1 MPGATDAKPT
11 KPLKNPCN
19 LCQTVRAI
27 LKRPKTGQQLCK
39 ECFFHVFET
48 EIHNTIVD
56 NKLFNRGDRVA
67 IGASGGKD
75 STVLAYVMKLLNDRY
90 SYGLDL
96 VLLSIDEGITGYRD
110 DSLETV
116 KRNRDQYQIPLLIV
130 SYKDLYGWSMDDI
143 VKEIGR
149 KNNCTFCGVF
159 RRQALDRGA
168 IMLNVDHIVTGHN
181 ADDIAETVLMNILRG
196 DLPRLQRCTSIITND
211 TSEDSS
217 GIETSK
223 ILRSKPFKY
232 TYEKEIVMYAYFK
245 KLDYFSTEC
254 IYSPNAYRGHARVF
268 LKDLEAVR
276 RTAIVDIIHSGEALS
291 ASVQANESTKLP
303 TMSNCTRCGYISSN
317 ELCKACLLLE
327 GLNKGLPQL
336 GIGHTTKIRRMHEAA
351 NLASGLSSPASLSS
365 PGSGV
370 TEDNVK
376 VVTHIKDLGQLAT
389 MPTSHEHGESN
400 TPVDGWQR
408 TADGLPDYTAEPR
421 GRAKG
426 VEWKLRA
433 KGRNFVDF
441 CRIKVSGGQGGDGCV
456 SFHREKFVAFGQ
468 PNGGNGGR
476 GGNVIFEA
484 SSNETSLQHIPH
496 TAAAPRG
503 VHGKGSLMHGHA
515 GKDLIIKVPM
525 GTIIREVPSPEK
537 ERSDEDE
544 WDVLFS
550 HKALELGETEAKDKE
565 MSKRWVLYPRLANS
579 LTALPE
585 GKVNYFEE
593 AQAWV
598 AEEDRIVEA
607 RRAAMSKKPLLLDV
621 NEHTED
627 TTQFMVGRGG
637 GGGYGNPH
645 FLTTQNRAP
654 KYATRGREGQTRWLT
669 LELKTIAD
677 AGLVGLPNAGKSTFL
692 QAVSNAHPAIAPYPF
707 TTLNPYIGTVDYS
720 DSYQVKVADI
730 PGLIRGAHMNVGLGH
745 SFLRHV
751 ERSKVLV
758 YVIDIAAE
766 FGIKRKVKG
775 VDDWTPEEDL
785 EQQEEVKDAASSAKP
800 SSQDDEDPLAVNAE
814 YSQPFE
820 DWKTLLDELEA
831 YQPGLTRRP
840 SMIIANKADVTEVA
854 PKNLRLFQK
863 LVHEE
868 WAKRR
873 VASDTSSPSSSST
886 TPSTDSHDIKIVPV
900 SAKYKKN
907 IVKVTSILREI
918 VEAEKAKESAAAMRK
933 LQREREEEEEAL
945 AFKATRR
952 NIMNNSQNE

>member
-1 MPGATDAKPT
+1 M
-11 KPLKNPCN
+11 
-19 LCQTVRAI
+19 
-27 LKRPKTGQQLCK
+27 
-39 ECFFHVFET
+39 
-48 EIHNTIVD
+48 
-56 NKLFNRGDRVA
+56 
-67 IGASGGKD
+67 
-75 STVLAYVMKLLNDRY
+75 
-90 SYGLDL
+90 
-96 VLLSIDEGITGYRD
+96 
-110 DSLETV
+110 
-116 KRNRDQYQIPLLIV
+116 
-130 SYKDLYGWSMDDI
+130 
-143 VKEIGR
+143 
-149 KNNCTFCGVF
+149 
-159 RRQALDRGA
+159 
-168 IMLNVDHIVTGHN
+168 HN
-181 ADDIAETVLMNILRG
+181 AMAM
-196 DLPRLQRCTSIITND
+196 RL
-211 TSEDSS
+211 
-217 GIETSK
+217 
-223 ILRSKPFKY
+223 L
-232 TYEKEIVMYAYFK
+232 
-245 KLDYFSTEC
+245 
-254 IYSPNAYRGHARVF
+254 H
-268 LKDLEAVR
+268 
-276 RTAIVDIIHSGEALS
+276 
-291 ASVQANESTKLP
+291 
-303 TMSNCTRCGYISSN
+303 
-317 ELCKACLLLE
+317 
-327 GLNKGLPQL
+327 
-336 GIGHTTKIRRMHEAA
+336 
-351 NLASGLSSPASLSS
+351 PASICRAYPHRHLQSHSLARCFSS
-365 PGSGV
+365 FSPVSR
-370 TEDNVK
+370 TQHDESADP
-376 VVTHIKDLGQLAT
+376 A
-389 MPTSHEHGESN
+389 SHE
-400 TPVDGWQR
+400 TPVVDGWQR
-408 TADGLPDYTAEPR
+408 TVDGLPDYTAEPR

-484 SSNETSLQHIPH
+484 SLNETSLQHIPH

-537 ERSDEDE
+537 EKGADDEDE
-544 WDVLFS
+544 EIF
-550 HKALELGETEAKDKE
+550 HKSLELGETEAKDKE

-607 RRAAMSKKPLLLDV
+607 RRAAMSRKPLVLDI
-621 NEHTED
+621 NEYTD
-627 TTQFMVGRGG
+627 DGSKFMVGRGG

-707 TTLNPYIGTVDYS
+707 TTLNPYIGTVDYP

-730 PGLIRGAHMNVGLGH
+730 PGLIRGAHKNIGLGH

-766 FGIKRKVKG
+766 FGVKRQVKG
-775 VDDWTPEEDL
+775 VDDWTPEHEQSDDETL
-785 EQQEEVKDAASSAKP
+785 SSEEQEKETQQQQE
-800 SSQDDEDPLAVNAE
+800 QTDPTEINDQ

-854 PKNLRLFQK
+854 PKNLQLFQK

-868 WAKRR
+868 WVKRR
-873 VASDTSSPSSSST
+873 VSAAAVDAASASV
-886 TPSTDSHDIKIVPV
+886 TDNDAKFSDHAIKIIPV

-907 IVKVTSILREI
+907 IIKVTSVLREI
-918 VEAEKAKESAAAMRK
+918 VEQEKFKELAAVKRKELREKHEAEDSG
-933 LQREREEEEEAL
+933 

-952 NIMNNSQNE
+952 NIMTN

>member
-1 MPGATDAKPT
+1 MHKVFRSGATQGLQFSTRACYRAH
-11 KPLKNPCN
+11 PLSYPHVHN
-19 LCQTVRAI
+19 QRVFSAFSIAHSRG
-27 LKRPKTGQQLCK
+27 TGT
-39 ECFFHVFET
+39 T
-48 EIHNTIVD
+48 E
-56 NKLFNRGDRVA
+56 
-67 IGASGGKD
+67 
-75 STVLAYVMKLLNDRY
+75 
-90 SYGLDL
+90 
-96 VLLSIDEGITGYRD
+96 
-110 DSLETV
+110 
-116 KRNRDQYQIPLLIV
+116 
-130 SYKDLYGWSMDDI
+130 
-143 VKEIGR
+143 
-149 KNNCTFCGVF
+149 
-159 RRQALDRGA
+159 
-168 IMLNVDHIVTGHN
+168 
-181 ADDIAETVLMNILRG
+181 
-196 DLPRLQRCTSIITND
+196 
-211 TSEDSS
+211 TSEH
-217 GIETSK
+217 
-223 ILRSKPFKY
+223 
-232 TYEKEIVMYAYFK
+232 
-245 KLDYFSTEC
+245 
-254 IYSPNAYRGHARVF
+254 PNHPEEEV
-268 LKDLEAVR
+268 
-276 RTAIVDIIHSGEALS
+276 
-291 ASVQANESTKLP
+291 
-303 TMSNCTRCGYISSN
+303 
-317 ELCKACLLLE
+317 
-327 GLNKGLPQL
+327 
-336 GIGHTTKIRRMHEAA
+336 
-351 NLASGLSSPASLSS
+351 
-365 PGSGV
+365 
-370 TEDNVK
+370 
-376 VVTHIKDLGQLAT
+376 
-389 MPTSHEHGESN
+389 
-400 TPVDGWQR
+400 PVDGWKR
-408 TADGLPDYTAEPR
+408 TVDGLPDYTAEPR

-503 VHGKGSLMHGHA
+503 VHGKGSLMHGHS
-515 GKDLIIKVPM
+515 GKDLIIKVPL

-537 ERSDEDE
+537 EVGSDIGEAE
-544 WDVLFS
+544 P
-550 HKALELGETEAKDKE
+550 LELGELEAHDRE
-565 MSKRWVLYPRLANS
+565 MSKRWVLYPRLTNAW
-579 LTALPE
+579 TTLPE

-593 AQAWV
+593 ARAWI

-621 NEHTED
+621 NEHTADE
-627 TTQFMVGRGG
+627 TQFLVARGG

-730 PGLIRGAHMNVGLGH
+730 PGLIRGAHRNIGLGH

-758 YVIDIAAE
+758 YVVDIAAE
-766 FGIKRKVKG
+766 FGVRRQVKG
-775 VDDWTPEEDL
+775 VDDWKSEDEETM
-785 EQQEEVKDAASSAKP
+785 QATQG
-800 SSQDDEDPLAVNAE
+800 QDSNEAGEE

-840 SMIIANKADVTEVA
+840 SMIVANKADVTEVA
-854 PKNLRLFQK
+854 PKNLQLFQR

-873 VASDTSSPSSSST
+873 VEATNSGEVPSDPE
-886 TPSTDSHDIKIVPV
+886 IKIIPV

-918 VEAEKAKESAAAMRK
+918 VELEKAKEAAAMKRK
-933 LQREREEEEEAL
+933 ELREQREEEEAL
-945 AFKATRR
+945 ALKATRR
-952 NIMNNSQNE
+952 NILNDTKAEG

>member
-1 MPGATDAKPT
+1 MP
-11 KPLKNPCN
+11 
-19 LCQTVRAI
+19 RA
-27 LKRPKTGQQLCK
+27 
-39 ECFFHVFET
+39 CF
-48 EIHNTIVD
+48 
-56 NKLFNRGDRVA
+56 
-67 IGASGGKD
+67 S
-75 STVLAYVMKLLNDRY
+75 S
-90 SYGLDL
+90 
-96 VLLSIDEGITGYRD
+96 TGYLLD
-110 DSLETV
+110 KIDSHT
-116 KRNRDQYQIPLLIV
+116 
-130 SYKDLYGWSMDDI
+130 
-143 VKEIGR
+143 
-149 KNNCTFCGVF
+149 NNHEH
-159 RRQALDRGA
+159 
-168 IMLNVDHIVTGHN
+168 DH
-181 ADDIAETVLMNILRG
+181 
-196 DLPRLQRCTSIITND
+196 
-211 TSEDSS
+211 
-217 GIETSK
+217 
-223 ILRSKPFKY
+223 
-232 TYEKEIVMYAYFK
+232 
-245 KLDYFSTEC
+245 
-254 IYSPNAYRGHARVF
+254 
-268 LKDLEAVR
+268 
-276 RTAIVDIIHSGEALS
+276 
-291 ASVQANESTKLP
+291 
-303 TMSNCTRCGYISSN
+303 
-317 ELCKACLLLE
+317 
-327 GLNKGLPQL
+327 
-336 GIGHTTKIRRMHEAA
+336 
-351 NLASGLSSPASLSS
+351 
-365 PGSGV
+365 
-370 TEDNVK
+370 TED
-376 VVTHIKDLGQLAT
+376 T
-389 MPTSHEHGESN
+389 
-400 TPVDGWQR
+400 VDGWQR
-408 TADGLPDYTAEPR
+408 TIDGLPDYTAEPR
-421 GRAKG
+421 GRA
-426 VEWKLRA
+426 
-433 KGRNFVDF
+433 
-441 CRIKVSGGQGGDGCV
+441 KVSGGQGGDGCV

-515 GKDLIIKVPM
+515 GKDLVIKVPM

-537 ERSDEDE
+537 EHNPEDEDGP
-544 WDVLFS
+544 FQKS
-550 HKALELGETEAKDKE
+550 LELGETEAKDKE
-565 MSKRWVLYPRLANS
+565 MSKRWVLYPRLTNS
-579 LTALPE
+579 LTTLPE
-585 GKVNYFEE
+585 GKVNYFDE

-627 TTQFMVGRGG
+627 GERFMVGRGG

-766 FGIKRKVKG
+766 FGVKRQVKG
-775 VDDWTPEEDL
+775 VDDWTPEQDEH
-785 EQQEEVKDAASSAKP
+785 EGKDSMEATKDIPTDTTESLKMDA
-800 SSQDDEDPLAVNAE
+800 Q

-854 PKNLRLFQK
+854 PKNLQLFQK

-873 VASDTSSPSSSST
+873 AAYSLSSPSSSSSSS
-886 TPSTDSHDIKIVPV
+886 PSFSQEHDLKIVPV

-907 IVKVTSILREI
+907 IIKVTSILREI
-918 VEAEKAKESAAAMRK
+918 VEAEKAKEVVATHRK
-933 LQREREEEEEAL
+933 EQREKEEQEEAL

-952 NIMNNSQNE
+952 NIMNASKSE

>member
-1 MPGATDAKPT
+1 MHKVLSSQAT
-11 KPLKNPCN
+11 
-19 LCQTVRAI
+19 
-27 LKRPKTGQQLCK
+27 
-39 ECFFHVFET
+39 H
-48 EIHNTIVD
+48 
-56 NKLFNRGDRVA
+56 
-67 IGASGGKD
+67 
-75 STVLAYVMKLLNDRY
+75 
-90 SYGLDL
+90 GL
-96 VLLSIDEGITGYRD
+96 R
-110 DSLETV
+110 
-116 KRNRDQYQIPLLIV
+116 
-130 SYKDLYGWSMDDI
+130 
-143 VKEIGR
+143 
-149 KNNCTFCGVF
+149 
-159 RRQALDRGA
+159 
-168 IMLNVDHIVTGHN
+168 H
-181 ADDIAETVLMNILRG
+181 
-196 DLPRLQRCTSIITND
+196 
-211 TSEDSS
+211 SS
-217 GIETSK
+217 
-223 ILRSKPFKY
+223 
-232 TYEKEIVMYAYFK
+232 
-245 KLDYFSTEC
+245 
-254 IYSPNAYRGHARVF
+254 RVF
-268 LKDLEAVR
+268 CRAHTR
-276 RTAIVDIIHSGEALS
+276 SSSHSYAS
-291 ASVQANESTKLP
+291 ARSFNSFSLIARAQGNGSTDGTDDDNLH
-303 TMSNCTRCGYISSN
+303 
-317 ELCKACLLLE
+317 
-327 GLNKGLPQL
+327 
-336 GIGHTTKIRRMHEAA
+336 HTD
-351 NLASGLSSPASLSS
+351 
-365 PGSGV
+365 
-370 TEDNVK
+370 ED
-376 VVTHIKDLGQLAT
+376 
-389 MPTSHEHGESN
+389 
-400 TPVDGWQR
+400 TPVDGWKR
-408 TADGLPDYTAEPR
+408 TVDGLPDYTAEPR

-441 CRIKVSGGQGGDGCV
+441 CRIKVAGGQGGDGCV

-515 GKDLIIKVPM
+515 GKDLVIKVPM

-537 ERSDEDE
+537 EKTQEDE
-544 WDVLFS
+544 EDELF
-550 HKALELGETEAKDKE
+550 HKSLELGETEAKDRE
-565 MSKRWVLYPRLANS
+565 MSKRWVLYPRLTNAW
-579 LTALPE
+579 TTLPE

-607 RRAAMSKKPLLLDV
+607 RRTAMSKKPLLLDV

-627 TTQFMVGRGG
+627 GTSFMIARGG

-654 KYATRGREGQTRWLT
+654 KYATRGREAQTRWLT

-730 PGLIRGAHMNVGLGH
+730 PGLIRGAHRNIGLGH

-766 FGIKRKVKG
+766 FGVKRKVKG
-775 VDDWTPEEDL
+775 VDDWTPEEEHQHDQIDSESKSEAASQQ
-785 EQQEEVKDAASSAKP
+785 EQQTP
-800 SSQDDEDPLAVNAE
+800 QDQILNRVNAD

-854 PKNLRLFQK
+854 PKNLQLFQK
-863 LVHEE
+863 LAHEE

-873 VASDTSSPSSSST
+873 AASEPSPSA
-886 TPSTDSHDIKIVPV
+886 DYDIKIVPV

-907 IVKVTSILREI
+907 IFKVTSILREI
-918 VEAEKAKESAAAMRK
+918 VEAEKAKDSAAEKRK
-933 LQREREEEEEAL
+933 EQREQQQEEEAM

-952 NIMNNSQNE
+952 NVLANSSNKTEEQ

>member
-1 MPGATDAKPT
+1 MPGATDTKPT

-19 LCQTVRAI
+19 LCQSVRAI

-56 NKLFNRGDRVA
+56 NKLFNKGDRVA

-90 SYGLDL
+90 SYELDL

-303 TMSNCTRCGYISSN
+303 TMANCTRCGYISSN

-351 NLASGLSSPASLSS
+351 NLASGLSSPASPPSVVAD
-365 PGSGV
+365 GSAG
-370 TEDNVK
+370 EKAK
-376 VVTHIKDLGQLAT
+376 VVTHIKDLGQLET
-389 MPTSHEHGESN
+389 MPTLDSDKDNNSSEDN
-400 TPVDGWQR
+400 TPVEGWQ
-408 TADGLPDYTAEPR
+408 TTIDGLPDYTAEPR

-456 SFHREKFVAFGQ
+456 SFHREKFIAFGQ

-496 TAAAPRG
+496 TGSAPRG

-515 GKDLIIKVPM
+515 GKDMIIKVPM

-537 ERSDEDE
+537 EREAEEDDEE
-544 WDVLFS
+544 LS
-550 HKALELGETEAKDKE
+550 HRALELGETEAKDKE

-579 LTALPE
+579 LSALPE

-607 RRAAMSKKPLLLDV
+607 RRAAMSKKPMLLDV

-627 TTQFMVGRGG
+627 GTQFMVGRGG

-766 FGIKRKVKG
+766 FGVKRKVKG

-785 EQQEEVKDAASSAKP
+785 ELDETKESESLK
-800 SSQDDEDPLAVNAE
+800 SSQDEDPNAVNAE

-854 PKNLRLFQK
+854 PKNLQLFQK
-863 LVHEE
+863 LVHDE

-873 VASDTSSPSSSST
+873 VANSLSASSSA
-886 TPSTDSHDIKIVPV
+886 TDNYDIKIVPV

-918 VEAEKAKESAAAMRK
+918 VEAEKAKESAAVARK
-933 LQREREEEEEAL
+933 EQREREEEDEAL

>member
-1 MPGATDAKPT
+1 MHKVITPGAAQRWNHPARTLFKSH
-11 KPLKNPCN
+11 
-19 LCQTVRAI
+19 QSQVRT
-27 LKRPKTGQQLCK
+27 RT
-39 ECFFHVFET
+39 
-48 EIHNTIVD
+48 
-56 NKLFNRGDRVA
+56 FN
-67 IGASGGKD
+67 S
-75 STVLAYVMKLLNDRY
+75 
-90 SYGLDL
+90 
-96 VLLSIDEGITGYRD
+96 LSLITRA
-110 DSLETV
+110 
-116 KRNRDQYQIPLLIV
+116 Q
-130 SYKDLYGWSMDDI
+130 
-143 VKEIGR
+143 
-149 KNNCTFCGVF
+149 
-159 RRQALDRGA
+159 
-168 IMLNVDHIVTGHN
+168 
-181 ADDIAETVLMNILRG
+181 
-196 DLPRLQRCTSIITND
+196 
-211 TSEDSS
+211 EDSRNN
-217 GIETSK
+217 
-223 ILRSKPFKY
+223 RS
-232 TYEKEIVMYAYFK
+232 
-245 KLDYFSTEC
+245 LDSD
-254 IYSPNAYRGHARVF
+254 
-268 LKDLEAVR
+268 K
-276 RTAIVDIIHSGEALS
+276 
-291 ASVQANESTKLP
+291 ANSSHENGEST
-303 TMSNCTRCGYISSN
+303 
-317 ELCKACLLLE
+317 
-327 GLNKGLPQL
+327 
-336 GIGHTTKIRRMHEAA
+336 
-351 NLASGLSSPASLSS
+351 
-365 PGSGV
+365 
-370 TEDNVK
+370 
-376 VVTHIKDLGQLAT
+376 
-389 MPTSHEHGESN
+389 

-456 SFHREKFVAFGQ
+456 SFHREKFIAFGQ

-484 SSNETSLQHIPH
+484 CANETSLQHITH
-496 TAAAPRG
+496 TASAPRG

-515 GKDLIIKVPM
+515 GKDMIIKVPM

-537 ERSDEDE
+537 ERSDDDE
-544 WDVLFS
+544 GEELFS
-550 HKALELGETEAKDKE
+550 HKGLELGETEAKDRE

-579 LTALPE
+579 LSALPE

-627 TTQFMVGRGG
+627 ATQFMVGRGG

-766 FGIKRKVKG
+766 FGVKRKVKG

-785 EQQEEVKDAASSAKP
+785 EQQEDGKDTASSVKSP
-800 SSQDDEDPLAVNAE
+800 SQDDEDPLAVNAE

-820 DWKTLLDELEA
+820 DWKILLDELEA

-873 VASDTSSPSSSST
+873 VASDTSSPSSPSST
-886 TPSTDSHDIKIVPV
+886 TPTSTDDYDIKIVPV

-918 VEAEKAKESAAAMRK
+918 VEAEKAKESVAAMRK

-952 NIMNNSQNE
+952 NIMNNAQNE

>member
-1 MPGATDAKPT
+1 MHRVMT
-11 KPLKNPCN
+11 PCTAQRWQ
-19 LCQTVRAI
+19 LPARTLFRTQTHSRTFNSLSLITRAQDN
-27 LKRPKTGQQLCK
+27 TGSL
-39 ECFFHVFET
+39 
-48 EIHNTIVD
+48 D
-56 NKLFNRGDRVA
+56 
-67 IGASGGKD
+67 KD
-75 STVLAYVMKLLNDRY
+75 SD
-90 SYGLDL
+90 
-96 VLLSIDEGITGYRD
+96 
-110 DSLETV
+110 
-116 KRNRDQYQIPLLIV
+116 
-130 SYKDLYGWSMDDI
+130 
-143 VKEIGR
+143 
-149 KNNCTFCGVF
+149 NN
-159 RRQALDRGA
+159 
-168 IMLNVDHIVTGHN
+168 N
-181 ADDIAETVLMNILRG
+181 
-196 DLPRLQRCTSIITND
+196 
-211 TSEDSS
+211 SED
-217 GIETSK
+217 
-223 ILRSKPFKY
+223 
-232 TYEKEIVMYAYFK
+232 
-245 KLDYFSTEC
+245 
-254 IYSPNAYRGHARVF
+254 
-268 LKDLEAVR
+268 
-276 RTAIVDIIHSGEALS
+276 
-291 ASVQANESTKLP
+291 
-303 TMSNCTRCGYISSN
+303 
-317 ELCKACLLLE
+317 KA
-327 GLNKGLPQL
+327 
-336 GIGHTTKIRRMHEAA
+336 A
-351 NLASGLSSPASLSS
+351 
-365 PGSGV
+365 
-370 TEDNVK
+370 
-376 VVTHIKDLGQLAT
+376 
-389 MPTSHEHGESN
+389 
-400 TPVDGWQR
+400 VDGWER
-408 TADGLPDYTAEPR
+408 TIDGLPDYTAEPR

-496 TAAAPRG
+496 TGSAPRG

-537 ERSDEDE
+537 EKDDEE
-544 WDVLFS
+544 ELFHGS
-550 HKALELGETEAKDKE
+550 LELGETEAKDRE

-627 TTQFMVGRGG
+627 GTQFMIGRGG

-785 EQQEEVKDAASSAKP
+785 EQDETNVSGSLK
-800 SSQDDEDPLAVNAE
+800 SSQDEDPNAINAE

-863 LVHEE
+863 LVHDE

-873 VASDTSSPSSSST
+873 VANSSSS
-886 TPSTDSHDIKIVPV
+886 SSSANDDYDIKIVPV

-918 VEAEKAKESAAAMRK
+918 VEAEKAKESAAAARK
-933 LQREREEEEEAL
+933 EQREREEEDEAL

>member
-1 MPGATDAKPT
+1 M
-11 KPLKNPCN
+11 LK
-19 LCQTVRAI
+19 VASSRAVQG
-27 LKRPKTGQQLCK
+27 LQGLAR
-39 ECFFHVFET
+39 
-48 EIHNTIVD
+48 
-56 NKLFNRGDRVA
+56 
-67 IGASGGKD
+67 GASRVHAQ
-75 STVLAYVMKLLNDRY
+75 S
-90 SYGLDL
+90 
-96 VLLSIDEGITGYRD
+96 
-110 DSLETV
+110 
-116 KRNRDQYQIPLLIV
+116 
-130 SYKDLYGWSMDDI
+130 
-143 VKEIGR
+143 
-149 KNNCTFCGVF
+149 
-159 RRQALDRGA
+159 
-168 IMLNVDHIVTGHN
+168 NVYTRF
-181 ADDIAETVLMNILRG
+181 T
-196 DLPRLQRCTSIITND
+196 TNLH
-211 TSEDSS
+211 SH
-217 GIETSK
+217 G
-223 ILRSKPFKY
+223 P
-232 TYEKEIVMYAYFK
+232 
-245 KLDYFSTEC
+245 
-254 IYSPNAYRGHARVF
+254 ARAF
-268 LKDLEAVR
+268 
-276 RTAIVDIIHSGEALS
+276 
-291 ASVQANESTKLP
+291 
-303 TMSNCTRCGYISSN
+303 
-317 ELCKACLLLE
+317 
-327 GLNKGLPQL
+327 
-336 GIGHTTKIRRMHEAA
+336 TT
-351 NLASGLSSPASLSS
+351 ASLVSRAQDT
-365 PGSGV
+365 G
-370 TEDNVK
+370 
-376 VVTHIKDLGQLAT
+376 L
-389 MPTSHEHGESN
+389 ESDDE
-400 TPVDGWQR
+400 PVDGWKR

-441 CRIKVSGGQGGDGCV
+441 CRIRVAGGQGGDGCV

-515 GKDLIIKVPM
+515 GKDLIIKVPI
-525 GTIIREVPSPEK
+525 GTIIREISSPEK
-537 ERSDEDE
+537 GKVQDNDEE
-544 WDVLFS
+544 EEMF
-550 HKALELGETEAKDKE
+550 HKSLQLGETEAKDRE
-565 MSKRWVLYPRLANS
+565 MSKRWVLYPRLPNS
-579 LTALPE
+579 LTTLPE

-607 RRAAMSKKPLLLDV
+607 RRAAMSKNPLLLDV

-627 TTQFMVGRGG
+627 GTPFMIARGG

-645 FLTTQNRAP
+645 FLTTQNRSP

-730 PGLIRGAHMNVGLGH
+730 PGLIRGAHRNVGLGH

-766 FGIKRKVKG
+766 FGVKRQIKG
-775 VDDWTPEEDL
+775 VDDWTSDDEY
-785 EQQEEVKDAASSAKP
+785 EQEMTDSKDTEAT
-800 SSQDDEDPLAVNAE
+800 SSQQQPSDQAVNTG

-854 PKNLRLFQK
+854 PKNLQLFQK

-873 VASDTSSPSSSST
+873 AGSDASLSADY
-886 TPSTDSHDIKIVPV
+886 DIKIVPV

-907 IVKVTSILREI
+907 IVKVTSLLREI
-918 VEAEKAKESAAAMRK
+918 VETEKAKESAAAKRK
-933 LQREREEEEEAL
+933 EQREQRETEEAL

-952 NIMNNSQNE
+952 NILGNSASHGGSKAEE

>member
-1 MPGATDAKPT
+1 MHRVMT
-11 KPLKNPCN
+11 PCTAQRWQ
-19 LCQTVRAI
+19 LPARTLFRTQTHSRTFNSLSLITRAQDN
-27 LKRPKTGQQLCK
+27 TGSL
-39 ECFFHVFET
+39 
-48 EIHNTIVD
+48 D
-56 NKLFNRGDRVA
+56 
-67 IGASGGKD
+67 KD
-75 STVLAYVMKLLNDRY
+75 SD
-90 SYGLDL
+90 
-96 VLLSIDEGITGYRD
+96 
-110 DSLETV
+110 
-116 KRNRDQYQIPLLIV
+116 
-130 SYKDLYGWSMDDI
+130 
-143 VKEIGR
+143 
-149 KNNCTFCGVF
+149 NN
-159 RRQALDRGA
+159 
-168 IMLNVDHIVTGHN
+168 N
-181 ADDIAETVLMNILRG
+181 
-196 DLPRLQRCTSIITND
+196 
-211 TSEDSS
+211 SED
-217 GIETSK
+217 K
-223 ILRSKPFKY
+223 
-232 TYEKEIVMYAYFK
+232 
-245 KLDYFSTEC
+245 
-254 IYSPNAYRGHARVF
+254 
-268 LKDLEAVR
+268 
-276 RTAIVDIIHSGEALS
+276 TA
-291 ASVQANESTKLP
+291 
-303 TMSNCTRCGYISSN
+303 
-317 ELCKACLLLE
+317 
-327 GLNKGLPQL
+327 
-336 GIGHTTKIRRMHEAA
+336 
-351 NLASGLSSPASLSS
+351 
-365 PGSGV
+365 
-370 TEDNVK
+370 
-376 VVTHIKDLGQLAT
+376 
-389 MPTSHEHGESN
+389 
-400 TPVDGWQR
+400 VDGWER
-408 TADGLPDYTAEPR
+408 TIDGLPDYTAEPR

-496 TAAAPRG
+496 TGSAPRG

-537 ERSDEDE
+537 EKDDEE
-544 WDVLFS
+544 ELFHGS
-550 HKALELGETEAKDKE
+550 LELGETEAKDKE

-579 LTALPE
+579 LTALPD

-627 TTQFMVGRGG
+627 GTQFMIGRGG

-677 AGLVGLPNAGKSTFL
+677 AGLV
-692 QAVSNAHPAIAPYPF
+692 
-707 TTLNPYIGTVDYS
+707 
-720 DSYQVKVADI
+720 ADI

-766 FGIKRKVKG
+766 FGVKRKVKG

-785 EQQEEVKDAASSAKP
+785 EQDETNVSGSLK
-800 SSQDDEDPLAVNAE
+800 SSQDEDPNAINAE

-854 PKNLRLFQK
+854 PKNLQLFQK
-863 LVHEE
+863 LVHDE

-873 VASDTSSPSSSST
+873 VANSSSS
-886 TPSTDSHDIKIVPV
+886 SSSANDDYDIKIVPV

-918 VEAEKAKESAAAMRK
+918 VEAEKAKESAAAARK
-933 LQREREEEEEAL
+933 EQREREEEDEAL

>member
-1 MPGATDAKPT
+1 MHKILNSRAAHGVQRSARACHRVYTDSSSYAHVGARPFSSVSLIARAQDAGSNSADDTDENAP
-11 KPLKNPCN
+11 
-19 LCQTVRAI
+19 V
-27 LKRPKTGQQLCK
+27 
-39 ECFFHVFET
+39 
-48 EIHNTIVD
+48 
-56 NKLFNRGDRVA
+56 
-67 IGASGGKD
+67 
-75 STVLAYVMKLLNDRY
+75 
-90 SYGLDL
+90 
-96 VLLSIDEGITGYRD
+96 
-110 DSLETV
+110 ETV
-116 KRNRDQYQIPLLIV
+116 
-130 SYKDLYGWSMDDI
+130 
-143 VKEIGR
+143 
-149 KNNCTFCGVF
+149 
-159 RRQALDRGA
+159 
-168 IMLNVDHIVTGHN
+168 
-181 ADDIAETVLMNILRG
+181 
-196 DLPRLQRCTSIITND
+196 
-211 TSEDSS
+211 
-217 GIETSK
+217 
-223 ILRSKPFKY
+223 
-232 TYEKEIVMYAYFK
+232 
-245 KLDYFSTEC
+245 
-254 IYSPNAYRGHARVF
+254 
-268 LKDLEAVR
+268 
-276 RTAIVDIIHSGEALS
+276 
-291 ASVQANESTKLP
+291 
-303 TMSNCTRCGYISSN
+303 
-317 ELCKACLLLE
+317 
-327 GLNKGLPQL
+327 
-336 GIGHTTKIRRMHEAA
+336 
-351 NLASGLSSPASLSS
+351 
-365 PGSGV
+365 
-370 TEDNVK
+370 
-376 VVTHIKDLGQLAT
+376 
-389 MPTSHEHGESN
+389 
-400 TPVDGWQR
+400 
-408 TADGLPDYTAEPR
+408 DGLPDYTAEPR

-484 SSNETSLQHIPH
+484 SSNETSLQHVPH

-515 GKDLIIKVPM
+515 GKDLLIKVPM

-537 ERSDEDE
+537 EHNAENED
-544 WDVLFS
+544 DDPF
-550 HKALELGETEAKDKE
+550 HKSLELGELEAKEKE
-565 MSKRWVLYPRLANS
+565 MSKRWVLYPRLTNAW
-579 LTALPE
+579 TTLPE
-585 GKVNYFEE
+585 GKVNYFDE

-607 RRAAMSKKPLLLDV
+607 RRVAMSKKPLLLDV

-627 TTQFMVGRGG
+627 QTQFMIARGG

-730 PGLIRGAHMNVGLGH
+730 PGLIRGAHRNVGLGH

-766 FGIKRKVKG
+766 FGIKRKIKG
-775 VDDWTPEEDL
+775 VDDWTPEE
-785 EQQEEVKDAASSAKP
+785 EYENENAEAPQQQLQSQQDQDPASV
-800 SSQDDEDPLAVNAE
+800 DPE

-831 YQPGLTRRP
+831 YQPGLTRKP

-854 PKNLRLFQK
+854 PKNLQLFQK
-863 LVHEE
+863 LVHDE

-873 VASDTSSPSSSST
+873 TAAPGAESAD
-886 TPSTDSHDIKIVPV
+886 HDIRVVPV

-918 VEAEKAKESAAAMRK
+918 VEAEKAKELIAEKRK
-933 LQREREEEEEAL
+933 EQREQQEEEEAQ

-952 NIMNNSQNE
+952 NILSSTKTEE

>member
-1 MPGATDAKPT
+1 MHRVMT
-11 KPLKNPCN
+11 PCTAQRWQHPARA
-19 LCQTVRAI
+19 LFRTQTHSRTFNSLSLITRAQDN
-27 LKRPKTGQQLCK
+27 TGSLDK
-39 ECFFHVFET
+39 DK
-48 EIHNTIVD
+48 D
-56 NKLFNRGDRVA
+56 NN
-67 IGASGGKD
+67 S
-75 STVLAYVMKLLNDRY
+75 
-90 SYGLDL
+90 
-96 VLLSIDEGITGYRD
+96 
-110 DSLETV
+110 
-116 KRNRDQYQIPLLIV
+116 
-130 SYKDLYGWSMDDI
+130 
-143 VKEIGR
+143 
-149 KNNCTFCGVF
+149 
-159 RRQALDRGA
+159 
-168 IMLNVDHIVTGHN
+168 
-181 ADDIAETVLMNILRG
+181 
-196 DLPRLQRCTSIITND
+196 
-211 TSEDSS
+211 SED
-217 GIETSK
+217 
-223 ILRSKPFKY
+223 
-232 TYEKEIVMYAYFK
+232 
-245 KLDYFSTEC
+245 
-254 IYSPNAYRGHARVF
+254 
-268 LKDLEAVR
+268 
-276 RTAIVDIIHSGEALS
+276 
-291 ASVQANESTKLP
+291 
-303 TMSNCTRCGYISSN
+303 
-317 ELCKACLLLE
+317 
-327 GLNKGLPQL
+327 
-336 GIGHTTKIRRMHEAA
+336 
-351 NLASGLSSPASLSS
+351 
-365 PGSGV
+365 
-370 TEDNVK
+370 
-376 VVTHIKDLGQLAT
+376 
-389 MPTSHEHGESN
+389 N
-400 TPVDGWQR
+400 TPVEGWQ
-408 TADGLPDYTAEPR
+408 TTIDGLPDYTAEPR

-456 SFHREKFVAFGQ
+456 SFHREKFIAFGQ

-496 TAAAPRG
+496 TGSAPRG

-537 ERSDEDE
+537 EREAEEDDEG
-544 WDVLFS
+544 LS
-550 HKALELGETEAKDKE
+550 HRALELGETEAKDKE

-579 LTALPE
+579 LSALPE

-607 RRAAMSKKPLLLDV
+607 RRAAMSKKPMLLDV

-627 TTQFMVGRGG
+627 GTQFMVGRGG

-766 FGIKRKVKG
+766 FGVKRKVKG

-785 EQQEEVKDAASSAKP
+785 ELDETEESG
-800 SSQDDEDPLAVNAE
+800 SQKSPQDEDPNAVNAE

-854 PKNLRLFQK
+854 PKNLQLFQK
-863 LVHEE
+863 LVHDE

-873 VASDTSSPSSSST
+873 VANSLSESSSA
-886 TPSTDSHDIKIVPV
+886 TDNYDIKIVPV

-918 VEAEKAKESAAAMRK
+918 VETEKAKESAAAARRE
-933 LQREREEEEEAL
+933 QREREEEDEAL

>member
-1 MPGATDAKPT
+1 MHKVITTRLPHNLYYPAKV
-11 KPLKNPCN
+11 C
-19 LCQTVRAI
+19 CRA
-27 LKRPKTGQQLCK
+27 QQSLPYLHSTFIPSRAFNSISCIARAQ
-39 ECFFHVFET
+39 ESSSP
-48 EIHNTIVD
+48 D
-56 NKLFNRGDRVA
+56 N
-67 IGASGGKD
+67 
-75 STVLAYVMKLLNDRY
+75 
-90 SYGLDL
+90 
-96 VLLSIDEGITGYRD
+96 
-110 DSLETV
+110 
-116 KRNRDQYQIPLLIV
+116 
-130 SYKDLYGWSMDDI
+130 
-143 VKEIGR
+143 
-149 KNNCTFCGVF
+149 NN
-159 RRQALDRGA
+159 
-168 IMLNVDHIVTGHN
+168 
-181 ADDIAETVLMNILRG
+181 
-196 DLPRLQRCTSIITND
+196 
-211 TSEDSS
+211 
-217 GIETSK
+217 
-223 ILRSKPFKY
+223 
-232 TYEKEIVMYAYFK
+232 
-245 KLDYFSTEC
+245 
-254 IYSPNAYRGHARVF
+254 
-268 LKDLEAVR
+268 
-276 RTAIVDIIHSGEALS
+276 
-291 ASVQANESTKLP
+291 
-303 TMSNCTRCGYISSN
+303 SSN
-317 ELCKACLLLE
+317 T
-327 GLNKGLPQL
+327 N
-336 GIGHTTKIRRMHEAA
+336 TT
-351 NLASGLSSPASLSS
+351 
-365 PGSGV
+365 
-370 TEDNVK
+370 T
-376 VVTHIKDLGQLAT
+376 
-389 MPTSHEHGESN
+389 GEE

-408 TADGLPDYTAEPR
+408 TIDGLPDYTAEPR

-476 GGNVIFEA
+476 GGNVIFET
-484 SSNETSLQHIPH
+484 STNETSLQHIPH

-515 GKDLIIKVPM
+515 GKDLVIKIPM

-537 ERSDEDE
+537 EKDPEDE
-544 WDVLFS
+544 ELLFQKS
-550 HKALELGETEAKDKE
+550 LELGETEARDRE

-579 LTALPE
+579 LTTLPE
-585 GKVNYFEE
+585 GKVDYFEE

-621 NEHTED
+621 NEFTED
-627 TTQFMVGRGG
+627 GTTFLVARGG

-645 FLTTQNRAP
+645 FLTTQNRSP

-707 TTLNPYIGTVDYS
+707 TTLNPYIGTVDYP

-730 PGLIRGAHMNVGLGH
+730 PGLIRGAHRNVGLGH

-766 FGIKRKVKG
+766 FGVKRKIKG
-775 VDDWTPEEDL
+775 VDDWSSEEEYEESLNND
-785 EQQEEVKDAASSAKP
+785 ETSSPKIQQQSQQDSEVV
-800 SSQDDEDPLAVNAE
+800 DEA

-854 PKNLRLFQK
+854 PKNLQLFQK

-868 WAKRR
+868 WNKRR
-873 VASDTSSPSSSST
+873 AVSESGSVD
-886 TPSTDSHDIKIVPV
+886 HEIKIVPV

-918 VEAEKAKESAAAMRK
+918 VEDEKAKESAATKRK
-933 LQREREEEEEAL
+933 EQREQQEEEEAL

-952 NIMNNSQNE
+952 NILSHSSSNGDKSE

>member
-1 MPGATDAKPT
+1 MHKAMNTQAAHRFFY
-11 KPLKNPCN
+11 
-19 LCQTVRAI
+19 RAVSHPHPYSYSHSYSSA
-27 LKRPKTGQQLCK
+27 RPFNSSSFIARAQDYGSIDT
-39 ECFFHVFET
+39 T
-48 EIHNTIVD
+48 RASSNT
-56 NKLFNRGDRVA
+56 NN
-67 IGASGGKD
+67 D
-75 STVLAYVMKLLNDRY
+75 SDLNDEA
-90 SYGLDL
+90 
-96 VLLSIDEGITGYRD
+96 SI
-110 DSLETV
+110 
-116 KRNRDQYQIPLLIV
+116 
-130 SYKDLYGWSMDDI
+130 
-143 VKEIGR
+143 
-149 KNNCTFCGVF
+149 
-159 RRQALDRGA
+159 
-168 IMLNVDHIVTGHN
+168 
-181 ADDIAETVLMNILRG
+181 
-196 DLPRLQRCTSIITND
+196 
-211 TSEDSS
+211 
-217 GIETSK
+217 
-223 ILRSKPFKY
+223 
-232 TYEKEIVMYAYFK
+232 
-245 KLDYFSTEC
+245 
-254 IYSPNAYRGHARVF
+254 
-268 LKDLEAVR
+268 
-276 RTAIVDIIHSGEALS
+276 
-291 ASVQANESTKLP
+291 
-303 TMSNCTRCGYISSN
+303 
-317 ELCKACLLLE
+317 
-327 GLNKGLPQL
+327 
-336 GIGHTTKIRRMHEAA
+336 
-351 NLASGLSSPASLSS
+351 
-365 PGSGV
+365 
-370 TEDNVK
+370 
-376 VVTHIKDLGQLAT
+376 
-389 MPTSHEHGESN
+389 
-400 TPVDGWQR
+400 DGWQR
-408 TADGLPDYTAEPR
+408 TIDGLLDYTAEPR

-456 SFHREKFVAFGQ
+456 SFHREKFVAYGQ

-476 GGNVIFEA
+476 GGSVIFEA

-496 TAAAPRG
+496 AAAAPRG

-515 GKDLIIKVPM
+515 GKDLVIKVPL

-537 ERSDEDE
+537 EKEPFTEIDDEYD
-544 WDVLFS
+544 DDDLY
-550 HKALELGETEAKDKE
+550 HKRLNLGETEAKDRE
-565 MSKRWVLYPRLANS
+565 MSKRWVLYPRLTNS
-579 LTALPE
+579 LTTLPD

-607 RRAAMSKKPLLLDV
+607 RRAAMSKKPLVLDV

-627 TTQFMVGRGG
+627 GSQYLVARGG

-730 PGLIRGAHMNVGLGH
+730 PGLIRGAHRNVGLGH

-766 FGIKRKVKG
+766 FGVRRQVKG
-775 VDDWTPEEDL
+775 VDDWTPESETEAIESTGKKDTL
-785 EQQEEVKDAASSAKP
+785 EEQREVQESNDTVDS
-800 SSQDDEDPLAVNAE
+800 E

-854 PKNLRLFQK
+854 PKNLQLFQK

-868 WAKRR
+868 WIRR
-873 VASDTSSPSSSST
+873 RGGSDSKYE
-886 TPSTDSHDIKIVPV
+886 IKIVPV

-918 VEAEKAKESAAAMRK
+918 VEAEKARETVLIKGKVDRERE
-933 LQREREEEEEAL
+933 EREEEE

-952 NIMNNSQNE
+952 NVLQHLKHGERQ

>member
-1 MPGATDAKPT
+1 V
-11 KPLKNPCN
+11 PLAPIQMYK
-19 LCQTVRAI
+19 I
-27 LKRPKTGQQLCK
+27 LVGHVVQGSRDHSIRKTSLYSCANSLGRS
-39 ECFFHVFET
+39 FHS
-48 EIHNTIVD
+48 
-56 NKLFNRGDRVA
+56 GSWVA
-67 IGASGGKD
+67 WSQN
-75 STVLAYVMKLLNDRY
+75 Y
-90 SYGLDL
+90 
-96 VLLSIDEGITGYRD
+96 D
-110 DSLETV
+110 DS
-116 KRNRDQYQIPLLIV
+116 
-130 SYKDLYGWSMDDI
+130 
-143 VKEIGR
+143 
-149 KNNCTFCGVF
+149 NN
-159 RRQALDRGA
+159 
-168 IMLNVDHIVTGHN
+168 
-181 ADDIAETVLMNILRG
+181 
-196 DLPRLQRCTSIITND
+196 
-211 TSEDSS
+211 
-217 GIETSK
+217 
-223 ILRSKPFKY
+223 
-232 TYEKEIVMYAYFK
+232 
-245 KLDYFSTEC
+245 
-254 IYSPNAYRGHARVF
+254 
-268 LKDLEAVR
+268 
-276 RTAIVDIIHSGEALS
+276 
-291 ASVQANESTKLP
+291 
-303 TMSNCTRCGYISSN
+303 
-317 ELCKACLLLE
+317 
-327 GLNKGLPQL
+327 
-336 GIGHTTKIRRMHEAA
+336 
-351 NLASGLSSPASLSS
+351 
-365 PGSGV
+365 
-370 TEDNVK
+370 
-376 VVTHIKDLGQLAT
+376 
-389 MPTSHEHGESN
+389 SHRA
-400 TPVDGWQR
+400 VDGWER
-408 TADGLPDYTAEPR
+408 TIDGLPDYTAEPR

-496 TAAAPRG
+496 TASAPRG

-515 GKDLIIKVPM
+515 GKDLIIKIPM

-537 ERSDEDE
+537 EKSDEDDLADGE
-544 WDVLFS
+544 GGQEAGAY
-550 HKALELGETEAKDKE
+550 HKSLELGETEAKDRE

-579 LTALPE
+579 LSALPE

-607 RRAAMSKKPLLLDV
+607 RRAAMSAKPLLLDV
-621 NEHTED
+621 NEFTD
-627 TTQFMVGRGG
+627 DGTQFMVGRGG

-707 TTLNPYIGTVDYS
+707 TTLNPYIGTVDFS

-730 PGLIRGAHMNVGLGH
+730 PGLIRGAHRNIGLGH

-766 FGIKRKVKG
+766 FGIKRQVKG
-775 VDDWTPEEDL
+775 VDDWTPEEDF
-785 EQQEEVKDAASSAKP
+785 EKQQHDQEPV
-800 SSQDDEDPLAVNAE
+800 DPTTINAD

-854 PKNLRLFQK
+854 PKNLQLFSK

-868 WAKRR
+868 WARRR
-873 VASDTSSPSSSST
+873 VAAMEADQASGVSKEAASAAASAAS
-886 TPSTDSHDIKIVPV
+886 IQIVPV

-907 IVKVTSILREI
+907 IVKVTTILRQI
-918 VEAEKAKESAAAMRK
+918 VEKEKAKDNDALQRK
-933 LQREREEEEEAL
+933 EQREREELEEEQ
-945 AFKATRR
+945 AFKKTRR
-952 NIMNNSQNE
+952 NILSKAPSNTAPVKVE

>member
-1 MPGATDAKPT
+1 MPGATDIKPA

-56 NKLFNRGDRVA
+56 NKLFNKGDRVA

-211 TSEDSS
+211 TSEDAS

-351 NLASGLSSPASLSS
+351 NLASGLSSPTSLSS
-365 PGSGV
+365 SASGA

-389 MPTSHEHGESN
+389 MPTLDSEDSSNNRSLDSDKANSSHENGEST

-456 SFHREKFVAFGQ
+456 SFHREKFIAFGQ

-484 SSNETSLQHIPH
+484 CANETSLQHITH
-496 TAAAPRG
+496 TASAPRG
-503 VHGKGSLMHGHA
+503 
-515 GKDLIIKVPM
+515 
-525 GTIIREVPSPEK
+525 
-537 ERSDEDE
+537 
-544 WDVLFS
+544 
-550 HKALELGETEAKDKE
+550 
-565 MSKRWVLYPRLANS
+565 
-579 LTALPE
+579 

-627 TTQFMVGRGG
+627 ATQFMVGRGG

-730 PGLIRGAHMNVGLGH
+730 PGLIRGAHMNIGLGH

-766 FGIKRKVKG
+766 FGVKRKVKG

-785 EQQEEVKDAASSAKP
+785 EQQEDGKDTASSVKP

-820 DWKTLLDELEA
+820 DWKILLDELEA

-873 VASDTSSPSSSST
+873 VASDTSSPSSPSST
-886 TPSTDSHDIKIVPV
+886 TPTSTDDYEIKIVPV

-918 VEAEKAKESAAAMRK
+918 VEAEKAKESVAAMRK

-952 NIMNNSQNE
+952 NIMNNAQNE

>member
-1 MPGATDAKPT
+1 MHKAMTMRLLHPASI
-11 KPLKNPCN
+11 C
-19 LCQTVRAI
+19 RAYPHR
-27 LKRPKTGQQLCK
+27 LPQSHL
-39 ECFFHVFET
+39 
-48 EIHNTIVD
+48 
-56 NKLFNRGDRVA
+56 
-67 IGASGGKD
+67 
-75 STVLAYVMKLLNDRY
+75 
-90 SYGLDL
+90 
-96 VLLSIDEGITGYRD
+96 
-110 DSLETV
+110 
-116 KRNRDQYQIPLLIV
+116 
-130 SYKDLYGWSMDDI
+130 
-143 VKEIGR
+143 
-149 KNNCTFCGVF
+149 
-159 RRQALDRGA
+159 
-168 IMLNVDHIVTGHN
+168 
-181 ADDIAETVLMNILRG
+181 
-196 DLPRLQRCTSIITND
+196 LPRCFNSFSLVSRAQHDRSPD
-211 TSEDSS
+211 TASD
-217 GIETSK
+217 ET
-223 ILRSKPFKY
+223 PP
-232 TYEKEIVMYAYFK
+232 V
-245 KLDYFSTEC
+245 
-254 IYSPNAYRGHARVF
+254 
-268 LKDLEAVR
+268 
-276 RTAIVDIIHSGEALS
+276 
-291 ASVQANESTKLP
+291 
-303 TMSNCTRCGYISSN
+303 
-317 ELCKACLLLE
+317 
-327 GLNKGLPQL
+327 
-336 GIGHTTKIRRMHEAA
+336 
-351 NLASGLSSPASLSS
+351 
-365 PGSGV
+365 
-370 TEDNVK
+370 
-376 VVTHIKDLGQLAT
+376 
-389 MPTSHEHGESN
+389 
-400 TPVDGWQR
+400 VDGWQR
-408 TADGLPDYTAEPR
+408 TVDGLPDYTAEPR

-484 SSNETSLQHIPH
+484 SLNETSLQHIPH

-537 ERSDEDE
+537 EREADDEDDE
-544 WDVLFS
+544 IF
-550 HKALELGETEAKDKE
+550 HKSLELGETEAKDKE

-607 RRAAMSKKPLLLDV
+607 RRAAMSKKPLVLDI
-621 NEHTED
+621 NEYTD
-627 TTQFMVGRGG
+627 DGSKFMVGRGG

-707 TTLNPYIGTVDYS
+707 TTLNPYIGTVDYP

-730 PGLIRGAHMNVGLGH
+730 PGLIRGAHKNIGLGH

-758 YVIDIAAE
+758 YVVDIAAE
-766 FGIKRKVKG
+766 FGVKRQVKG
-775 VDDWTPEEDL
+775 VDDWTPENDQPDAEMVSSDEHGEES
-785 EQQEEVKDAASSAKP
+785 EQQQART
-800 SSQDDEDPLAVNAE
+800 DPTEINE
-814 YSQPFE
+814 QYSQPFE

-854 PKNLRLFQK
+854 PKNLQLFQK
-863 LVHEE
+863 LVHDE

-873 VASDTSSPSSSST
+873 VSAAAVDAASATV
-886 TPSTDSHDIKIVPV
+886 TDDDAKFSDHAIKIIPV

-907 IVKVTSILREI
+907 IIKVTSVLREI
-918 VEAEKAKESAAAMRK
+918 VEQEKIKELAAVKRKELREKHEAEDSG
-933 LQREREEEEEAL
+933 

-952 NIMNNSQNE
+952 NIMTN

>member
-1 MPGATDAKPT
+1 MIRIARQSLLPTGAGVTRVTVTPYSTRIGSFLSYSHHNVNMPMSSCCFSTTKRSFQDSHASKAT
-11 KPLKNPCN
+11 
-19 LCQTVRAI
+19 
-27 LKRPKTGQQLCK
+27 
-39 ECFFHVFET
+39 
-48 EIHNTIVD
+48 
-56 NKLFNRGDRVA
+56 
-67 IGASGGKD
+67 S
-75 STVLAYVMKLLNDRY
+75 S
-90 SYGLDL
+90 S
-96 VLLSIDEGITGYRD
+96 D
-110 DSLETV
+110 DS
-116 KRNRDQYQIPLLIV
+116 
-130 SYKDLYGWSMDDI
+130 S
-143 VKEIGR
+143 
-149 KNNCTFCGVF
+149 
-159 RRQALDRGA
+159 
-168 IMLNVDHIVTGHN
+168 DHNH
-181 ADDIAETVLMNILRG
+181 
-196 DLPRLQRCTSIITND
+196 S
-211 TSEDSS
+211 SE
-217 GIETSK
+217 
-223 ILRSKPFKY
+223 
-232 TYEKEIVMYAYFK
+232 V
-245 KLDYFSTEC
+245 
-254 IYSPNAYRGHARVF
+254 
-268 LKDLEAVR
+268 
-276 RTAIVDIIHSGEALS
+276 
-291 ASVQANESTKLP
+291 
-303 TMSNCTRCGYISSN
+303 
-317 ELCKACLLLE
+317 
-327 GLNKGLPQL
+327 
-336 GIGHTTKIRRMHEAA
+336 
-351 NLASGLSSPASLSS
+351 
-365 PGSGV
+365 
-370 TEDNVK
+370 
-376 VVTHIKDLGQLAT
+376 
-389 MPTSHEHGESN
+389 
-400 TPVDGWQR
+400 VDGWQR
-408 TADGLPDYTAEPR
+408 TVDGLPDYTAEPR

-426 VEWKLRA
+426 VEWKLRS

-476 GGNVIFEA
+476 GGNVYFEV
-484 SSNETSLQHIPH
+484 STNETSLQHIPH

-515 GKDLIIKVPM
+515 GKDLVIKVPI
-525 GTIIREVPSPEK
+525 GTIIREVPSPENSNK
-537 ERSDEDE
+537 DEEDDE
-544 WDVLFS
+544 MEQGDLFRQ
-550 HKALELGETEAKDKE
+550 KGLELGETEAKDKE
-565 MSKRWVLYPRLANS
+565 MSKRWVLYPRLTNS
-579 LTALPE
+579 LTTLPE

-607 RRAAMSKKPLLLDV
+607 RRKAMSLKPFIQDI
-621 NEHTED
+621 NEYTED
-627 TTQFMVGRGG
+627 GEQILVARGG

-730 PGLIRGAHMNVGLGH
+730 PGLIRGAHKNVGLGH

-766 FGIKRKVKG
+766 FGVKRRVKG
-775 VDDWTPEEDL
+775 VDDWSEEYDGMT
-785 EQQEEVKDAASSAKP
+785 EEEEEEKKTTTSPSTSSGSGSDSKSETSQQ
-800 SSQDDEDPLAVNAE
+800 VNAD

-854 PKNLRLFQK
+854 PKNLQLFQK

-873 VASDTSSPSSSST
+873 TSSSSPSG
-886 TPSTDSHDIKIVPV
+886 DSHEIKIVPV

-918 VEAEKAKESAAAMRK
+918 VEAEKAKEVVATHRK
-933 LQREREEEEEAL
+933 EQREKAEQEEAL

-952 NIMNNSQNE
+952 NILQSSKE

>member
-1 MPGATDAKPT
+1 MHRVMT
-11 KPLKNPCN
+11 PCTAQRWQ
-19 LCQTVRAI
+19 LPARTLFRTQTHSRTFSSLSLITRAQDN
-27 LKRPKTGQQLCK
+27 TGSL
-39 ECFFHVFET
+39 
-48 EIHNTIVD
+48 D
-56 NKLFNRGDRVA
+56 
-67 IGASGGKD
+67 KD
-75 STVLAYVMKLLNDRY
+75 SD
-90 SYGLDL
+90 
-96 VLLSIDEGITGYRD
+96 
-110 DSLETV
+110 
-116 KRNRDQYQIPLLIV
+116 
-130 SYKDLYGWSMDDI
+130 
-143 VKEIGR
+143 
-149 KNNCTFCGVF
+149 NN
-159 RRQALDRGA
+159 
-168 IMLNVDHIVTGHN
+168 N
-181 ADDIAETVLMNILRG
+181 
-196 DLPRLQRCTSIITND
+196 
-211 TSEDSS
+211 SED
-217 GIETSK
+217 K
-223 ILRSKPFKY
+223 
-232 TYEKEIVMYAYFK
+232 
-245 KLDYFSTEC
+245 
-254 IYSPNAYRGHARVF
+254 
-268 LKDLEAVR
+268 
-276 RTAIVDIIHSGEALS
+276 TA
-291 ASVQANESTKLP
+291 
-303 TMSNCTRCGYISSN
+303 
-317 ELCKACLLLE
+317 
-327 GLNKGLPQL
+327 
-336 GIGHTTKIRRMHEAA
+336 
-351 NLASGLSSPASLSS
+351 
-365 PGSGV
+365 
-370 TEDNVK
+370 
-376 VVTHIKDLGQLAT
+376 
-389 MPTSHEHGESN
+389 
-400 TPVDGWQR
+400 VDGWER
-408 TADGLPDYTAEPR
+408 TIDGLPDYTAEPR

-496 TAAAPRG
+496 TGSAPRG

-537 ERSDEDE
+537 EKDDEE
-544 WDVLFS
+544 ELFHGS
-550 HKALELGETEAKDKE
+550 LELGETEAKDKE

-579 LTALPE
+579 LTALPD

-627 TTQFMVGRGG
+627 GTQFMIGRGG

-785 EQQEEVKDAASSAKP
+785 EQDETNESGSLK
-800 SSQDDEDPLAVNAE
+800 SSQDEDPNAINAE

-863 LVHEE
+863 LVHDE

-873 VASDTSSPSSSST
+873 VANSSSS
-886 TPSTDSHDIKIVPV
+886 SSSANDDYDIKIVPV

-918 VEAEKAKESAAAMRK
+918 VEAEKAKESAAAARK
-933 LQREREEEEEAL
+933 EQREREEEDEAL

>member
-1 MPGATDAKPT
+1 M
-11 KPLKNPCN
+11 
-19 LCQTVRAI
+19 
-27 LKRPKTGQQLCK
+27 
-39 ECFFHVFET
+39 
-48 EIHNTIVD
+48 
-56 NKLFNRGDRVA
+56 
-67 IGASGGKD
+67 
-75 STVLAYVMKLLNDRY
+75 
-90 SYGLDL
+90 
-96 VLLSIDEGITGYRD
+96 
-110 DSLETV
+110 
-116 KRNRDQYQIPLLIV
+116 
-130 SYKDLYGWSMDDI
+130 
-143 VKEIGR
+143 
-149 KNNCTFCGVF
+149 
-159 RRQALDRGA
+159 
-168 IMLNVDHIVTGHN
+168 
-181 ADDIAETVLMNILRG
+181 
-196 DLPRLQRCTSIITND
+196 
-211 TSEDSS
+211 
-217 GIETSK
+217 
-223 ILRSKPFKY
+223 
-232 TYEKEIVMYAYFK
+232 
-245 KLDYFSTEC
+245 
-254 IYSPNAYRGHARVF
+254 
-268 LKDLEAVR
+268 
-276 RTAIVDIIHSGEALS
+276 
-291 ASVQANESTKLP
+291 
-303 TMSNCTRCGYISSN
+303 
-317 ELCKACLLLE
+317 
-327 GLNKGLPQL
+327 
-336 GIGHTTKIRRMHEAA
+336 
-351 NLASGLSSPASLSS
+351 
-365 PGSGV
+365 
-370 TEDNVK
+370 
-376 VVTHIKDLGQLAT
+376 
-389 MPTSHEHGESN
+389 
-400 TPVDGWQR
+400 
-408 TADGLPDYTAEPR
+408 
-421 GRAKG
+421 
-426 VEWKLRA
+426 
-433 KGRNFVDF
+433 
-441 CRIKVSGGQGGDGCV
+441 
-456 SFHREKFVAFGQ
+456 
-468 PNGGNGGR
+468 
-476 GGNVIFEA
+476 IFEA

-515 GKDLIIKVPM
+515 GKDLVIKVPM

-537 ERSDEDE
+537 DLNLEDE
-544 WDVLFS
+544 EGPFQKS
-550 HKALELGETEAKDKE
+550 LELGETEAKDKE

-579 LTALPE
+579 LNTLPE

-627 TTQFMVGRGG
+627 GEQFMVGRGG

-730 PGLIRGAHMNVGLGH
+730 PGLIRGAHRNIGLGH

-766 FGIKRKVKG
+766 FGVKRQVKG
-775 VDDWTPEEDL
+775 VDDWTPEE
-785 EQQEEVKDAASSAKP
+785 EEQEEEGSSGAPKDSPTDNSVETPKTL
-800 SSQDDEDPLAVNAE
+800 DAE

-854 PKNLRLFQK
+854 PKNLLLFQK

-873 VASDTSSPSSSST
+873 AAYTSSSSL
-886 TPSTDSHDIKIVPV
+886 SSSNSDHDLKIVPV

-918 VEAEKAKESAAAMRK
+918 VEAEKAKEVVATHRK
-933 LQREREEEEEAL
+933 EQREKEEQEEAL

-952 NIMNNSQNE
+952 NIMNASKSE

>member
-1 MPGATDAKPT
+1 MQGS
-11 KPLKNPCN
+11 LY
-19 LCQTVRAI
+19 
-27 LKRPKTGQQLCK
+27 
-39 ECFFHVFET
+39 
-48 EIHNTIVD
+48 
-56 NKLFNRGDRVA
+56 
-67 IGASGGKD
+67 S
-75 STVLAYVMKLLNDRY
+75 STV
-90 SYGLDL
+90 SS
-96 VLLSIDEGITGYRD
+96 LSRTPRHA
-110 DSLETV
+110 S
-116 KRNRDQYQIPLLIV
+116 Q
-130 SYKDLYGWSMDDI
+130 
-143 VKEIGR
+143 
-149 KNNCTFCGVF
+149 
-159 RRQALDRGA
+159 
-168 IMLNVDHIVTGHN
+168 
-181 ADDIAETVLMNILRG
+181 LM
-196 DLPRLQRCTSIITND
+196 PRACFS
-211 TSEDSS
+211 SS
-217 GIETSK
+217 GSLLDK
-223 ILRSKPFKY
+223 IDSHNNNHD
-232 TYEKEIVMYAYFK
+232 E
-245 KLDYFSTEC
+245 
-254 IYSPNAYRGHARVF
+254 
-268 LKDLEAVR
+268 
-276 RTAIVDIIHSGEALS
+276 DI
-291 ASVQANESTKLP
+291 
-303 TMSNCTRCGYISSN
+303 
-317 ELCKACLLLE
+317 
-327 GLNKGLPQL
+327 
-336 GIGHTTKIRRMHEAA
+336 
-351 NLASGLSSPASLSS
+351 
-365 PGSGV
+365 
-370 TEDNVK
+370 
-376 VVTHIKDLGQLAT
+376 
-389 MPTSHEHGESN
+389 
-400 TPVDGWQR
+400 VDGWQR
-408 TADGLPDYTAEPR
+408 TIDGLPDYTAEPR

-426 VEWKLRA
+426 VEWKLRS

-515 GKDLIIKVPM
+515 GKDLVIKVPM

-537 ERSDEDE
+537 ELNPEDEDG
-544 WDVLFS
+544 LFQKS
-550 HKALELGETEAKDKE
+550 LELGETEAKDKE
-565 MSKRWVLYPRLANS
+565 MSKRWVLYPRLTNS
-579 LTALPE
+579 LTTLPE
-585 GKVNYFEE
+585 GKVNYFDE

-621 NEHTED
+621 NEQTED
-627 TTQFMVGRGG
+627 GEHFMVGRGG

-730 PGLIRGAHMNVGLGH
+730 PGLIRGAHKNIGLGH

-766 FGIKRKVKG
+766 FGVKRQVKG
-775 VDDWTPEEDL
+775 VDDWTPEQDEHEGEDST
-785 EQQEEVKDAASSAKP
+785 EATSKDIPTDTTEAPKIVD
-800 SSQDDEDPLAVNAE
+800 SQ

-854 PKNLRLFQK
+854 PKNLQLFQK

-873 VASDTSSPSSSST
+873 AAYSSSS
-886 TPSTDSHDIKIVPV
+886 SSVSQDHDLKIVPV

-918 VEAEKAKESAAAMRK
+918 VEAEKAKEVVATHRK
-933 LQREREEEEEAL
+933 EQREKEEQEEAL

-952 NIMNNSQNE
+952 NIMNASKLE

>member
-1 MPGATDAKPT
+1 MPGATEPKPT

-19 LCQTVRAI
+19 LCQSVRAI

-56 NKLFNRGDRVA
+56 NKLFNKGDRVA

-276 RTAIVDIIHSGEALS
+276 RTAIVGEALS

-351 NLASGLSSPASLSS
+351 NLASGLSSPVSVSLTAN
-365 PGSGV
+365 GS
-370 TEDNVK
+370 TEENVK

-389 MPTSHEHGESN
+389 MPTLDSDN
-400 TPVDGWQR
+400 NDDNAPVEGWQR
-408 TADGLPDYTAEPR
+408 TIDGLPDYTAEPR

-441 CRIKVSGGQGGDGCV
+441 CRIKVAGGQGGDGCV

-537 ERSDEDE
+537 EKSAEDEDE
-544 WDVLFS
+544 DLF
-550 HKALELGETEAKDKE
+550 HKGLELGETEAKDKE

-627 TTQFMVGRGG
+627 GTTFMVGRGG

-730 PGLIRGAHMNVGLGH
+730 PGLIRGAHMNIGLGH

-766 FGIKRKVKG
+766 FGVKRKVKG
-775 VDDWTPEEDL
+775 VDDWTPEE
-785 EQQEEVKDAASSAKP
+785 EYGQETKDINEPATAK
-800 SSQDDEDPLAVNAE
+800 SKDDEDPNTVNAE

-820 DWKTLLDELEA
+820 DWMTLLDELEA

-854 PKNLRLFQK
+854 PKNLQLFQK
-863 LVHEE
+863 LVNEE

-873 VASDTSSPSSSST
+873 VASSASST
-886 TPSTDSHDIKIVPV
+886 STTDGETAAAHNHDIKIVPV

-907 IVKVTSILREI
+907 IVKVTTILREI

-933 LQREREEEEEAL
+933 EQREQQEEEEAL

>member
-1 MPGATDAKPT
+1 MHRITRQPWSVIPTGAKGCYHSSTLVSLPGTPRSASRFLPSA
-11 KPLKNPCN
+11 
-19 LCQTVRAI
+19 
-27 LKRPKTGQQLCK
+27 
-39 ECFFHVFET
+39 CF
-48 EIHNTIVD
+48 
-56 NKLFNRGDRVA
+56 
-67 IGASGGKD
+67 S
-75 STVLAYVMKLLNDRY
+75 STRSLLN
-90 SYGLDL
+90 SHE
-96 VLLSIDEGITGYRD
+96 S
-110 DSLETV
+110 
-116 KRNRDQYQIPLLIV
+116 
-130 SYKDLYGWSMDDI
+130 
-143 VKEIGR
+143 
-149 KNNCTFCGVF
+149 
-159 RRQALDRGA
+159 
-168 IMLNVDHIVTGHN
+168 HN
-181 ADDIAETVLMNILRG
+181 
-196 DLPRLQRCTSIITND
+196 
-211 TSEDSS
+211 SS
-217 GIETSK
+217 STSK
-223 ILRSKPFKY
+223 GD
-232 TYEKEIVMYAYFK
+232 T
-245 KLDYFSTEC
+245 
-254 IYSPNAYRGHARVF
+254 PN
-268 LKDLEAVR
+268 E
-276 RTAIVDIIHSGEALS
+276 DIQ
-291 ASVQANESTKLP
+291 V
-303 TMSNCTRCGYISSN
+303 
-317 ELCKACLLLE
+317 
-327 GLNKGLPQL
+327 
-336 GIGHTTKIRRMHEAA
+336 
-351 NLASGLSSPASLSS
+351 
-365 PGSGV
+365 
-370 TEDNVK
+370 
-376 VVTHIKDLGQLAT
+376 
-389 MPTSHEHGESN
+389 
-400 TPVDGWQR
+400 VDGWQK
-408 TADGLPDYTAEPR
+408 TIDGLPDYTAEPR
-421 GRAKG
+421 GRTKG
-426 VEWKLRA
+426 VEWKLRS

-496 TAAAPRG
+496 TGAAPRG
-503 VHGKGSLMHGHA
+503 VHGKGSLMHGHS

-537 ERSDEDE
+537 DKDDDESSN
-544 WDVLFS
+544 LFQKS
-550 HKALELGETEAKDKE
+550 LELGETEAKDRE

-579 LTALPE
+579 LTTLPE

-627 TTQFMVGRGG
+627 GEQFMVGRGG

-707 TTLNPYIGTVDYS
+707 TTLNPYIGTVDYP
-720 DSYQVKVADI
+720 DSYQVKIADI
-730 PGLIRGAHMNVGLGH
+730 PGLIRGAHKNIGLGH

-766 FGIKRKVKG
+766 FGIKRQVKG
-775 VDDWTPEEDL
+775 VDDWSPEEDT
-785 EQQEEVKDAASSAKP
+785 ENDADSTVSSSTNNAKVVD
-800 SSQDDEDPLAVNAE
+800 SD

-820 DWKTLLDELEA
+820 DWKTLVDELEA

-854 PKNLRLFQK
+854 PKNLQLFQK

-873 VASDTSSPSSSST
+873 PSLSNSVAEGGQQQEQYQEQ
-886 TPSTDSHDIKIVPV
+886 HELKIVPV

-907 IVKVTSILREI
+907 VVKVTSILREI
-918 VEAEKAKESAAAMRK
+918 VEAEKAKEVAATHRK
-933 LQREREEEEEAL
+933 EQREKEEQEEAL

-952 NIMNNSQNE
+952 NIIHAKSE

>member
-1 MPGATDAKPT
+1 MHRVVCQRWSLAPT
-11 KPLKNPCN
+11 GM
-19 LCQTVRAI
+19 QGSFYSSA
-27 LKRPKTGQQLCK
+27 
-39 ECFFHVFET
+39 
-48 EIHNTIVD
+48 
-56 NKLFNRGDRVA
+56 
-67 IGASGGKD
+67 AS
-75 STVLAYVMKLLNDRY
+75 
-90 SYGLDL
+90 
-96 VLLSIDEGITGYRD
+96 
-110 DSLETV
+110 
-116 KRNRDQYQIPLLIV
+116 
-130 SYKDLYGWSMDDI
+130 
-143 VKEIGR
+143 
-149 KNNCTFCGVF
+149 
-159 RRQALDRGA
+159 
-168 IMLNVDHIVTGHN
+168 
-181 ADDIAETVLMNILRG
+181 
-196 DLPRLQRCTSIITND
+196 
-211 TSEDSS
+211 
-217 GIETSK
+217 
-223 ILRSKPFKY
+223 
-232 TYEKEIVMYAYFK
+232 
-245 KLDYFSTEC
+245 
-254 IYSPNAYRGHARVF
+254 
-268 LKDLEAVR
+268 
-276 RTAIVDIIHSGEALS
+276 
-291 ASVQANESTKLP
+291 
-303 TMSNCTRCGYISSN
+303 
-317 ELCKACLLLE
+317 
-327 GLNKGLPQL
+327 
-336 GIGHTTKIRRMHEAA
+336 
-351 NLASGLSSPASLSS
+351 SLSRTPRHAS
-365 PGSGV
+365 QFMPRACFSSTGSLLDKIDSHNNNHEQDQN
-370 TEDNVK
+370 ED
-376 VVTHIKDLGQLAT
+376 I
-389 MPTSHEHGESN
+389 
-400 TPVDGWQR
+400 VDGWQR
-408 TADGLPDYTAEPR
+408 TIDGLPDYTAEPR

-426 VEWKLRA
+426 VEWKLRS

-515 GKDLIIKVPM
+515 GKDLVIKVPM

-537 ERSDEDE
+537 ESNPDGEDG
-544 WDVLFS
+544 LFQKS
-550 HKALELGETEAKDKE
+550 LELGETEAKDKE

-579 LTALPE
+579 LNTLPE
-585 GKVNYFEE
+585 GKVNYFDE

-627 TTQFMVGRGG
+627 AERFMVGRGG

-730 PGLIRGAHMNVGLGH
+730 PGLIRGAHKNIGLGH

-766 FGIKRKVKG
+766 FGVKRQVKG
-775 VDDWTPEEDL
+775 VDDWTPEQGQHEGEDST
-785 EQQEEVKDAASSAKP
+785 EATSKDILAADTTEAPKTVDA
-800 SSQDDEDPLAVNAE
+800 Q

-854 PKNLRLFQK
+854 PKNLQLFQK

-873 VASDTSSPSSSST
+873 AAYSSASS
-886 TPSTDSHDIKIVPV
+886 DSQEHDLKIVPV

-918 VEAEKAKESAAAMRK
+918 VEAERAKEVVATHRK
-933 LQREREEEEEAL
+933 EQREKEEHEEAQ

-952 NIMNNSQNE
+952 NIMNVSKPE

>member
-1 MPGATDAKPT
+1 MHRVMT
-11 KPLKNPCN
+11 PCTAQRWQYPART
-19 LCQTVRAI
+19 LFRTQTHSRTFNSLSLITRA
-27 LKRPKTGQQLCK
+27 Q
-39 ECFFHVFET
+39 
-48 EIHNTIVD
+48 D
-56 NKLFNRGDRVA
+56 NNG
-67 IGASGGKD
+67 S
-75 STVLAYVMKLLNDRY
+75 
-90 SYGLDL
+90 LD
-96 VLLSIDEGITGYRD
+96 EY
-110 DSLETV
+110 
-116 KRNRDQYQIPLLIV
+116 
-130 SYKDLYGWSMDDI
+130 
-143 VKEIGR
+143 
-149 KNNCTFCGVF
+149 NN
-159 RRQALDRGA
+159 
-168 IMLNVDHIVTGHN
+168 
-181 ADDIAETVLMNILRG
+181 
-196 DLPRLQRCTSIITND
+196 
-211 TSEDSS
+211 TSE
-217 GIETSK
+217 ENTS
-223 ILRSKPFKY
+223 
-232 TYEKEIVMYAYFK
+232 
-245 KLDYFSTEC
+245 
-254 IYSPNAYRGHARVF
+254 
-268 LKDLEAVR
+268 
-276 RTAIVDIIHSGEALS
+276 
-291 ASVQANESTKLP
+291 
-303 TMSNCTRCGYISSN
+303 
-317 ELCKACLLLE
+317 
-327 GLNKGLPQL
+327 
-336 GIGHTTKIRRMHEAA
+336 
-351 NLASGLSSPASLSS
+351 
-365 PGSGV
+365 
-370 TEDNVK
+370 
-376 VVTHIKDLGQLAT
+376 
-389 MPTSHEHGESN
+389 
-400 TPVDGWQR
+400 VDGWQR
-408 TADGLPDYTAEPR
+408 TIDGLPDYTAEPR

-496 TAAAPRG
+496 TASAPRG

-537 ERSDEDE
+537 EKSAEDEDE
-544 WDVLFS
+544 ELF
-550 HKALELGETEAKDKE
+550 HKTLELGETEAKDKE

-607 RRAAMSKKPLLLDV
+607 RRAAMSKKSLLLDV

-627 TTQFMVGRGG
+627 ETQFMVGRGG

-730 PGLIRGAHMNVGLGH
+730 PGLIRGAHMNIGLGH

-785 EQQEEVKDAASSAKP
+785 EQDKTKGAESDPLKSPQ
-800 SSQDDEDPLAVNAE
+800 DEDPNAVNAE

-854 PKNLRLFQK
+854 PKNLQLFQK
-863 LVHEE
+863 LVHDE

-873 VASDTSSPSSSST
+873 VANSSASDNY
-886 TPSTDSHDIKIVPV
+886 DIKIVPV

-918 VEAEKAKESAAAMRK
+918 VEAEKAKESVAAVRK
-933 LQREREEEEEAL
+933 EQREREEEEEAL

>member
-1 MPGATDAKPT
+1 MLKLIGTRTPHNFYYSAKVG
-11 KPLKNPCN
+11 CRVQQAQQH
-19 LCQTVRAI
+19 QTLPFLQSHSYIPSR
-27 LKRPKTGQQLCK
+27 
-39 ECFFHVFET
+39 FFNSSSY
-48 EIHNTIVD
+48 I
-56 NKLFNRGDRVA
+56 A
-67 IGASGGKD
+67 
-75 STVLAYVMKLLNDRY
+75 LAQEN
-90 SYGLDL
+90 G
-96 VLLSIDEGITGYRD
+96 
-110 DSLETV
+110 
-116 KRNRDQYQIPLLIV
+116 
-130 SYKDLYGWSMDDI
+130 
-143 VKEIGR
+143 
-149 KNNCTFCGVF
+149 
-159 RRQALDRGA
+159 
-168 IMLNVDHIVTGHN
+168 
-181 ADDIAETVLMNILRG
+181 
-196 DLPRLQRCTSIITND
+196 
-211 TSEDSS
+211 
-217 GIETSK
+217 
-223 ILRSKPFKY
+223 
-232 TYEKEIVMYAYFK
+232 
-245 KLDYFSTEC
+245 
-254 IYSPNAYRGHARVF
+254 SPDGN
-268 LKDLEAVR
+268 
-276 RTAIVDIIHSGEALS
+276 
-291 ASVQANESTKLP
+291 
-303 TMSNCTRCGYISSN
+303 
-317 ELCKACLLLE
+317 
-327 GLNKGLPQL
+327 
-336 GIGHTTKIRRMHEAA
+336 
-351 NLASGLSSPASLSS
+351 
-365 PGSGV
+365 
-370 TEDNVK
+370 
-376 VVTHIKDLGQLAT
+376 
-389 MPTSHEHGESN
+389 SN
-400 TPVDGWQR
+400 TEEEVPVDGWKR
-408 TADGLPDYTAEPR
+408 TVDGLPDYTAEPR

-484 SSNETSLQHIPH
+484 TANETSLQHIPH

-515 GKDLIIKVPM
+515 GKDLVIKVPM

-537 ERSDEDE
+537 EKDENE
-544 WDVLFS
+544 EELLFQKS
-550 HKALELGETEAKDKE
+550 LELGELEAKDKE

-579 LTALPE
+579 LTTLPE

-621 NEHTED
+621 NEFTED
-627 TTQFMVGRGG
+627 GTKFMVARGG

-654 KYATRGREGQTRWLT
+654 KYATRGREAQTRWLT

-730 PGLIRGAHMNVGLGH
+730 PGLIRGAHRNIGLGH

-766 FGIKRKVKG
+766 FGVKRKVKG
-775 VDDWTPEEDL
+775 VDDWTPEEEYEEPPKDEQGEVVASSRQT
-785 EQQEEVKDAASSAKP
+785 EQQPEQDSEV
-800 SSQDDEDPLAVNAE
+800 VNAA

-831 YQPGLTRRP
+831 YQPGLTRKP
-840 SMIIANKADVTEVA
+840 SVIIANKADVTEVA
-854 PKNLRLFQK
+854 PKNLQIFQK
-863 LVHEE
+863 LAHEE

-873 VASDTSSPSSSST
+873 VASDSGSA
-886 TPSTDSHDIKIVPV
+886 DYDIKIVPV

-907 IVKVTSILREI
+907 IVKVTSILRDI
-918 VEAEKAKESAAAMRK
+918 VETEKAKESAAIKRK
-933 LQREREEEEEAL
+933 EQREQQEEEEAM

-952 NIMNNSQNE
+952 NILSNSNSNSDKSEE

>member
-1 MPGATDAKPT
+1 MHKVMT
-11 KPLKNPCN
+11 PCVAQRWHRSART
-19 LCQTVRAI
+19 LF
-27 LKRPKTGQQLCK
+27 KTQA
-39 ECFFHVFET
+39 HART
-48 EIHNTIVD
+48 
-56 NKLFNRGDRVA
+56 FNSLSLITRTQ
-67 IGASGGKD
+67 ASG
-75 STVLAYVMKLLNDRY
+75 
-90 SYGLDL
+90 
-96 VLLSIDEGITGYRD
+96 SIDKDNND
-110 DSLETV
+110 D
-116 KRNRDQYQIPLLIV
+116 
-130 SYKDLYGWSMDDI
+130 
-143 VKEIGR
+143 
-149 KNNCTFCGVF
+149 
-159 RRQALDRGA
+159 
-168 IMLNVDHIVTGHN
+168 N
-181 ADDIAETVLMNILRG
+181 A
-196 DLPRLQRCTSIITND
+196 
-211 TSEDSS
+211 
-217 GIETSK
+217 
-223 ILRSKPFKY
+223 
-232 TYEKEIVMYAYFK
+232 
-245 KLDYFSTEC
+245 
-254 IYSPNAYRGHARVF
+254 
-268 LKDLEAVR
+268 
-276 RTAIVDIIHSGEALS
+276 
-291 ASVQANESTKLP
+291 
-303 TMSNCTRCGYISSN
+303 
-317 ELCKACLLLE
+317 
-327 GLNKGLPQL
+327 
-336 GIGHTTKIRRMHEAA
+336 
-351 NLASGLSSPASLSS
+351 
-365 PGSGV
+365 
-370 TEDNVK
+370 
-376 VVTHIKDLGQLAT
+376 
-389 MPTSHEHGESN
+389 
-400 TPVDGWQR
+400 PVEGWQR
-408 TADGLPDYTAEPR
+408 TIDGLPDYTAEPR

-441 CRIKVSGGQGGDGCV
+441 CRIKVAGGQGGDGCV

-537 ERSDEDE
+537 EKSAEDEDE
-544 WDVLFS
+544 DLF
-550 HKALELGETEAKDKE
+550 HKGLELGETEAKDKE

-627 TTQFMVGRGG
+627 GTTFMVGRGG

-730 PGLIRGAHMNVGLGH
+730 PGLIRGAHMNIGLGH

-766 FGIKRKVKG
+766 FGVKRKVKG
-775 VDDWTPEEDL
+775 VDDWTPEE
-785 EQQEEVKDAASSAKP
+785 EYGQETKDINEPATAK
-800 SSQDDEDPLAVNAE
+800 SKDDEDPNTVNAE

-820 DWKTLLDELEA
+820 DWMTLLDELEA

-854 PKNLRLFQK
+854 PKNLQLFQK
-863 LVHEE
+863 LVNEE

-873 VASDTSSPSSSST
+873 VASSASST
-886 TPSTDSHDIKIVPV
+886 STTDGETAAAHNHDIKIVPV

-907 IVKVTSILREI
+907 IVKVTTILREI

-933 LQREREEEEEAL
+933 EQREQQEEEEAL

>member
-1 MPGATDAKPT
+1 MHKALHPRAVALGFGHHHYPSS
-11 KPLKNPCN
+11 L
-19 LCQTVRAI
+19 LCRVHIPSASYA
-27 LKRPKTGQQLCK
+27 
-39 ECFFHVFET
+39 HVYTTRSFT
-48 EIHNTIVD
+48 STWPMAQAQD
-56 NKLFNRGDRVA
+56 
-67 IGASGGKD
+67 SGTAD
-75 STVLAYVMKLLNDRY
+75 ST
-90 SYGLDL
+90 
-96 VLLSIDEGITGYRD
+96 
-110 DSLETV
+110 
-116 KRNRDQYQIPLLIV
+116 
-130 SYKDLYGWSMDDI
+130 YKDPNTS
-143 VKEIGR
+143 
-149 KNNCTFCGVF
+149 
-159 RRQALDRGA
+159 
-168 IMLNVDHIVTGHN
+168 
-181 ADDIAETVLMNILRG
+181 AD
-196 DLPRLQRCTSIITND
+196 
-211 TSEDSS
+211 
-217 GIETSK
+217 
-223 ILRSKPFKY
+223 
-232 TYEKEIVMYAYFK
+232 
-245 KLDYFSTEC
+245 
-254 IYSPNAYRGHARVF
+254 
-268 LKDLEAVR
+268 
-276 RTAIVDIIHSGEALS
+276 
-291 ASVQANESTKLP
+291 AS
-303 TMSNCTRCGYISSN
+303 
-317 ELCKACLLLE
+317 
-327 GLNKGLPQL
+327 
-336 GIGHTTKIRRMHEAA
+336 
-351 NLASGLSSPASLSS
+351 
-365 PGSGV
+365 
-370 TEDNVK
+370 
-376 VVTHIKDLGQLAT
+376 
-389 MPTSHEHGESN
+389 
-400 TPVDGWQR
+400 VDGWPT
-408 TADGLPDYTAEPR
+408 TAEGLPDYTAEPR

-484 SSNETSLQHIPH
+484 SSNETSLQHVPH
-496 TAAAPRG
+496 TASAPRG

-515 GKDLIIKVPM
+515 GKDLVIKVPM

-537 ERSDEDE
+537 EKDSDSSDEDN
-544 WDVLFS
+544 VPF
-550 HKALELGETEAKDKE
+550 HKLLELGETEAKDRE
-565 MSKRWVLYPRLANS
+565 MSKRWVLYPRLTNAW
-579 LTALPE
+579 TTLPE
-585 GKVNYFEE
+585 GKINYFEE

-627 TTQFMVGRGG
+627 NTSFMVARGG

-707 TTLNPYIGTVDYS
+707 TTLNPYIGTVDYP

-730 PGLIRGAHMNVGLGH
+730 PGLIRGAHRNVGLGH

-766 FGIKRKVKG
+766 FGVKRQVKG
-775 VDDWTPEEDL
+775 VDDWTPEE
-785 EQQEEVKDAASSAKP
+785 EYNQQEAAADNETVTSAPTVEKDTSVRA
-800 SSQDDEDPLAVNAE
+800 D

-854 PKNLRLFQK
+854 PKNLQLFQK
-863 LVHEE
+863 LALEE
-868 WAKRR
+868 WARR
-873 VASDTSSPSSSST
+873 RANINSGSST
-886 TPSTDSHDIKIVPV
+886 AADADIRIVPV

-918 VEAEKAKESAAAMRK
+918 VEAEKAKESEAAKRQE
-933 LQREREEEEEAL
+933 QREQQEEEEAL
-945 AFKATRR
+945 HVKATRR
-952 NIMNNSQNE
+952 NILHAQSHGQSKVEE